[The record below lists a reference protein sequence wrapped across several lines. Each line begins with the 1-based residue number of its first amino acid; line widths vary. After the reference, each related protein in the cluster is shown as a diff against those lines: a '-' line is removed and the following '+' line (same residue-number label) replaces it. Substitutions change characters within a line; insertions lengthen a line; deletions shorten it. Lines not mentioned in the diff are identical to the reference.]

1 MKKDREK
8 ERIKRER
15 KEESD
20 PVKNTKVNIFYK

>member
-20 PVKNTKVNIFYK
+20 PVKKYEGKYFL